1 MNNIWEAIAFIAMTL
16 VILAFLIGYT
26 VGHNEG
32 VEDGWEMRDMLERK
46 RE

>member
-16 VILAFLIGYT
+16 VLLAFLIGYT

-32 VEDGWEMRDMLERK
+32 VKHGWEMRNMLERK
-46 RE
+46 GE